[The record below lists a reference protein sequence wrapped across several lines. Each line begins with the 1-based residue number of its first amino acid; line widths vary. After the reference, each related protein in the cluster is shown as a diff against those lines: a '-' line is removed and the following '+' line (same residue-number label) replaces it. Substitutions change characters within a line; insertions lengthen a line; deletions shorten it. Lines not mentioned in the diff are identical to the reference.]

1 MYCIFKSAYYGWDIR
16 PPRQWWDP
24 LWLIIHFLIKGKVI
38 YLRYEGCIPSSW
50 SYTLRQACI
59 VSCPNW
65 KDHGINNTT
74 SQSIQQ
80 NWTPHS
86 QQYVIFYN
94 VDVLYIQV
102 HLLLLVEMQ
111 HIMRQAGI
119 VSCPNYKSICKMHNI
134 TTSQPMKP
142 KTNTVF
148 VFDVSM

>member
-1 MYCIFKSAYYGWDIR
+1 MRVVYPLPGHIHWDKHALSAAQI
-16 PPRQWWDP
+16 
-24 LWLIIHFLIKGKVI
+24 GKIMVSTTQPANPFNKI
-38 YLRYEGCIPSSW
+38 GHHIP
-50 SYTLRQACI
+50 
-59 VSCPNW
+59 
-65 KDHGINNTT
+65 
-74 SQSIQQ
+74 
-80 NWTPHS
+80 
-86 QQYVIFYN
+86 QQYAIFYN

-102 HLLLLVEMQ
+102 YLLLQVEMQ